1 MQRFKRFLNMRL
13 FALFGSMLLLVVLV
27 TACGSNGGGT
37 TTGSGGNTGSGGP
50 TASPTAVKGYGSAQG
65 CPSDVVMTNL
75 PPSPNIVLQP
85 QQSNSTVTTS
95 VGNTI
100 EVHLPFGHKW
110 QGPVNTSGVLQLQQ
124 PAGYALKSQNVCV
137 WRFVAKESGTTRITF
152 TSQALCKAGELCPMY
167 IAVFSF
173 NINVK

>member
-1 MQRFKRFLNMRL
+1 MQRFKRFLNVRS
-13 FALFGSMLLLVVLV
+13 FALFGSLLMLVVLV
-27 TACGSNGGGT
+27 TACGSNGGTTGT
-37 TTGSGGNTGSGGP
+37 TTGSGGSGGP

-75 PPSPNIVLQP
+75 PPAPNIVLQSS
-85 QQSNSTVTTS
+85 QSNSTVTTS
-95 VGNTI
+95 VGSTI

-110 QGPVNTSGVLQLQQ
+110 VGPVNTSTELQLQQ

-137 WRFVAKESGTTRITF
+137 WRFVAKQSGTSRISF
-152 TSQALCKAGELCPMY
+152 TSQAICKTGELCPMY

>member
-1 MQRFKRFLNMRL
+1 MQRFKHFLHMRSL
-13 FALFGSMLLLVVLV
+13 ALFGSLLLLIVLV

-37 TTGSGGNTGSGGP
+37 TTGSGGSGGKTP
-50 TASPTAVKGYGSAQG
+50 TASPTAVKGYGSALG

-75 PPSPNIVLQP
+75 PPSPNVVIQAS
-85 QQSNSTVTTS
+85 QSNSTVTTS
-95 VGNTI
+95 VGSTI

-110 QGPVNTSGVLQLQQ
+110 QGPVSTSSVLQLQQ

-137 WRFVAKESGTTRITF
+137 WRFVAKTAGTTKIAF
-152 TSQALCKAGELCPMY
+152 TSQALCKTGELCPMY

-173 NINVK
+173 NLDVK

>member
-1 MQRFKRFLNMRL
+1 MQRFKRFLNVRS
-13 FALFGSMLLLVVLV
+13 FALFGSLLILVVLV
-27 TACGSNGGGT
+27 TACGSNGGT
-37 TTGSGGNTGSGGP
+37 TTGSGGSGGP

-65 CPSDVVMTNL
+65 CPSDVVMSNL
-75 PPSPNIVLQP
+75 PPSPNEVIQASQV
-85 QQSNSTVTTS
+85 NSTVTTS
-95 VGNTI
+95 VGSTI

-110 QGPVNTSGVLQLQQ
+110 QGPVNTTSVLQLQQ

-137 WRFVAKESGTTRITF
+137 WRFVAKESGTTKISF
-152 TSQALCKAGELCPMY
+152 TSQAICKAGELCPMY